1 MTPSTILTTAILS
14 AILVA
19 GCDKAIDDQTKANSA
34 QTAAN
39 EKISAA
45 SQEAYQKTHAAQ
57 AEADKR
63 IAEANAHFMKLREDY
78 RHQTANNLEDLDH
91 RVAALDVASR
101 NPASKNQAA
110 LGANLRQI
118 HAKRDEFT
126 SDYVAIETA
135 SAETWDDMK
144 LRLDKELTELKAL
157 VDKA

>member
-1 MTPSTILTTAILS
+1 MTRSSVLTTAILS

-45 SQEAYQKTHAAQ
+45 SQEAYQKAHAAQ

-78 RHQTANNLEDLDH
+78 RHQMANTLEDLDH
-91 RVAALDVASR
+91 RVEALDVASR
-101 NPASKNQAA
+101 NPSTKNQAA
-110 LGANLRQI
+110 LEANLKQI
-118 HAKRDEFT
+118 HVKRAEFT

-144 LRLDKELTELKAL
+144 IRLDKELTELRVL